1 MRGAALPPAPSAA
14 GGSPSPLAVAF
25 AAPTAATWAIAT
37 SWGHAT
43 SPPEAAGTRAPPCS
57 SSTVERGRSP
67 PGVTGAVTCGRHA
80 GPAWHQ
86 AVGGLPEVAR
96 LTPRARNAEVLV
108 TRRWTSQLPPRWCT
122 RRPRPRSVPPAPA
135 DAGPLEDVG
144 GHARPP
150 PDRGAAPC

>member
-1 MRGAALPPAPSAA
+1 MRGAALPPAPSAP

-67 PGVTGAVTCGRHA
+67 PGVTGVVTCGRHA

-86 AVGGLPEVAR
+86 AVGGRPEVAR

-108 TRRWTSQLPPRWCT
+108 TRRLTSQVPPRWCS
-122 RRPRPRSVPPAPA
+122 RRS
-135 DAGPLEDVG
+135 AGPLGEGDQD
-144 GHARPP
+144 P
-150 PDRGAAPC
+150 

>member
-14 GGSPSPLAVAF
+14 RGSPGPLAVAF

-67 PGVTGAVTCGRHA
+67 PGVTGVVTCGRHA

-86 AVGGLPEVAR
+86 AVGGRPEVAR
-96 LTPRARNAEVLV
+96 LTPTGEE
-108 TRRWTSQLPPRWCT
+108 RR
-122 RRPRPRSVPPAPA
+122 
-135 DAGPLEDVG
+135 GPCDT
-144 GHARPP
+144 P
-150 PDRGAAPC
+150 

>member
-67 PGVTGAVTCGRHA
+67 PGVTGVVTCGRHA

-86 AVGGLPEVAR
+86 AVGGRPEVAR

-108 TRRWTSQLPPRWCT
+108 TRRWTSQVPPRWCISGGVGE
-122 RRPRPRSVPPAPA
+122 RPPRPLRDDP
-135 DAGPLEDVG
+135 
-144 GHARPP
+144 RPGS
-150 PDRGAAPC
+150 GAAREHLPRERD